1 MNKTLSINISGCI
14 FNIEEDA
21 YQVLYRYLED
31 IKGYFTASD
40 GREEIMADIEARI
53 AELLTERNAKPPRV
67 VMLSDINAVM
77 QAMGK
82 PEEFSGNEQKS
93 GAKQYTSAEADASY
107 SGRKRVFRDGDDKLI
122 GGVCSGISAYFDID
136 PLWLR
141 LGFAAT
147 FLFFGSGLLFYI
159 LLWIVIPE
167 AKTASEKLQMKGEKV
182 DINNIGKQVNEE
194 FERIKNRVK
203 SEAKE
208 FDKNIKPQAKNFV
221 QRVVYFLED
230 IFSGLFGLFKN
241 FFAVLI
247 IFIGLCMLLALLSSI
262 FGYSNVVHFNI
273 DGQSLSYSIKDL
285 MRVIFNND
293 NQLMLTAIGLFL
305 LIGIPLLMLIYKGLR
320 VMLNIKHK
328 NRIFSTVASVLF
340 IIGLVI
346 ISYVSVSM
354 KKEFEYRE
362 KISEKINIPLSGN
375 TLYLRSETNISESSE
390 EEEEEETSLVFSKN
404 TFVKIND
411 SSILLGNI
419 HFDVVK
425 STDDSFR
432 LRVTRVARGENAKQA
447 YGRAKQIDYHYTLT
461 DTTLVLPRYFAS
473 GSFNKY
479 RGQKINL
486 RLYVPVGK
494 SIFLNNSMEPLLYDV
509 KNTSNMPDD
518 EMTGKLWTMQMDGLT
533 CVNCP
538 PPKKEESRAEA
549 NTDED
554 SEESTEEY

>member
-31 IKGYFTASD
+31 IKGYFTDSD

-53 AELLTERNAKPPRV
+53 AELLTERNTKPPRV
-67 VMLSDINAVM
+67 VMLSDIHAVM
-77 QAMGK
+77 QAMGR

-93 GAKQYTSAEADASY
+93 GTSTFTSDENGNTY

-141 LGFAAT
+141 LSFAAT

-203 SEAKE
+203 SEARE
-208 FDKNIKPQAKNFV
+208 FDKTMKPRAKNFV

-230 IFSGLFGLFKN
+230 IFSGLFGLMKK
-241 FFAVLI
+241 FFAGLV
-247 IFIGLCMLLALLSSI
+247 IFIGLTMLLALLSSI
-262 FGYSNVVHFNI
+262 FGYSNVVLFNI

-293 NQLMLTAIGLFL
+293 QQLMLTAIGLFL

-328 NRIFSTVASVLF
+328 NRIFSSVASVLF

-346 ISYVSVSM
+346 ISYIAVIL
-354 KKEFEYRE
+354 KKEFDYRE
-362 KISEKINIPLSGN
+362 KITEKISLQLPGK
-375 TLYLRSETNISESSE
+375 TLYLRSETKVSENS

-404 TFVKIND
+404 TFVQIND

-425 STDDSFR
+425 SPDDSFR
-432 LRVTRVARGENAKQA
+432 LRVSRLAHGENAKQA
-447 YGRAKQIDYHYTLT
+447 FARAKQIDYHYTLT

-479 RGQKINL
+479 RGQQINL

-494 SIFLNNSMEPLLYDV
+494 SIYLNHSMEPLLYDV

-518 EMTGKLWTMQMDGLT
+518 EMTGRLWTMQIDGLN

-538 PPKKEESRAEA
+538 PPKKEDSRAEA
-549 NTDED
+549 
-554 SEESTEEY
+554 STEEDSDTSAEY

>member
-1 MNKTLSINISGCI
+1 
-14 FNIEEDA
+14 
-21 YQVLYRYLED
+21 
-31 IKGYFTASD
+31 
-40 GREEIMADIEARI
+40 
-53 AELLTERNAKPPRV
+53 
-67 VMLSDINAVM
+67 
-77 QAMGK
+77 
-82 PEEFSGNEQKS
+82 
-93 GAKQYTSAEADASY
+93 
-107 SGRKRVFRDGDDKLI
+107 
-122 GGVCSGISAYFDID
+122 
-136 PLWLR
+136 
-141 LGFAAT
+141 
-147 FLFFGSGLLFYI
+147 
-159 LLWIVIPE
+159 
-167 AKTASEKLQMKGEKV
+167 
-182 DINNIGKQVNEE
+182 
-194 FERIKNRVK
+194 
-203 SEAKE
+203 
-208 FDKNIKPQAKNFV
+208 
-221 QRVVYFLED
+221 
-230 IFSGLFGLFKN
+230 
-241 FFAVLI
+241 
-247 IFIGLCMLLALLSSI
+247 
-262 FGYSNVVHFNI
+262 VVHFNI

-362 KISEKINIPLSGN
+362 KIAEKICIPISGN
-375 TLYLRSETNISESSE
+375 TLCLRSETNSSE
-390 EEEEEETSLVFSKN
+390 NSEEEEEETSLVFSKN
-404 TFVKIND
+404 TFVQIND

-432 LRVTRVARGENAKQA
+432 LRVTRLARGENAKQA

-479 RGQKINL
+479 RGQQINL

-494 SIFLNNSMEPLLYDV
+494 SIFLNHSMEPLLYDV

-518 EMTGKLWTMQMDGLT
+518 EMTGRLWTMQIDGLN

-538 PPKKEESRAEA
+538 PPKKEQSRAEA
-549 NTDED
+549 STEED
-554 SEESTEEY
+554 SAASTEEY